1 MSFIKGVVITKI
13 KGFYYVA
20 SEGHT
25 YECRLRGVLKRR
37 DRKDNCIVGDIVEFG
52 EDGAITAVEKRRNI
66 INRPLVANIDYLV
79 IQFAAVDPQID
90 YERINILMLNSY
102 YYNIKPVVVI
112 NKVDLITEEEKLEI
126 EKKLEYLK
134 ALDIDLFFISTY
146 NNIGIDKIKDYIKD
160 KITAFGG
167 PSGVGKSSILNLL
180 QDTMELEV
188 GETSK
193 KLKRGKHTT
202 KGTTLLPLDNG
213 GFVIDTPGFSS
224 IEHPPVENVQDLADL
239 FPEFEMDEPCRFAN
253 CIHVNEPDCRVKEA
267 VEDGRVSKDRYD
279 FFIRCYEKYKVE
291 RWNR

>member
-1 MSFIKGVVITKI
+1 MSYIKGVVITKI

-20 SEGHT
+20 SEGNT
-25 YECRLRGVLKRR
+25 YECRLRGLLKRK

-52 EDGAITAVEKRRNI
+52 EDGAIFKVEKRKNI

-79 IQFAAVDPQID
+79 IQFSALDPQID

-102 YYNIKPVVVI
+102 YHKIKPVLVI
-112 NKVDLITEEEKLEI
+112 NKVDLITLEEKQEI
-126 EKKLEYLK
+126 ENRLEYLK

-146 NNIGIDKIKDYIKD
+146 SNIGIDEIKEYIKD

-180 QDTMELEV
+180 QDKMELEV

-202 KGTTLLPLDNG
+202 KGTTLLPLNNG

-224 IEHPPVENVQDLADL
+224 IEHPKVEDAQRLVDL
-239 FPEFEMDEPCRFAN
+239 FPEFETESSCKFSN
-253 CIHVNEPDCRVKEA
+253 CIHINEPDCRVKDG
-267 VEDGRVSKDRYD
+267 VEDGSISKARYE
-279 FFIRCYEKYKVE
+279 FYIRCHDKYKME
-291 RWNR
+291 GWN

>member
-1 MSFIKGVVITKI
+1 MSYIKGVVTTKI

-20 SEGHT
+20 SEGKT
-25 YECRLRGVLKRR
+25 YECKLRGVLKRR

-52 EDGAITAVEKRRNI
+52 EDGAITAVHERNNM

-79 IQFAAVDPQID
+79 IQFAAVDPKLD
-90 YERINILMLNSY
+90 YERLNILMLNAY
-102 YYNIKPVVVI
+102 YYKIKPVIVI
-112 NKVDLITEEEKLEI
+112 NKVDLISPEELEEI
-126 EKKLEYLK
+126 KEKLEYLK

-146 NNIGIDKIKDYIKD
+146 NNIGIDRIKDYIKD

-180 QDTMELEV
+180 QDNMELEV

-224 IEHPPVENVQDLADL
+224 IEHPPVEDVRRLISL
-239 FPEFEMDEPCRFAN
+239 FPEFEVEGSCKFAD

-267 VEDGRVSKDRYD
+267 VERNEISRDRYE
-279 FFIRCYEKYKVE
+279 FFLRCYEKYKLE
-291 RWNR
+291 RWN

>member
-1 MSFIKGVVITKI
+1 MSYIKGVVITKI

-52 EDGAITAVEKRRNI
+52 EDGAITAIEKRRNI

-79 IQFAAVDPQID
+79 IQFSAVDPQID

-102 YYNIKPVVVI
+102 YYSIKPVVVI
-112 NKVDLITEEEKLEI
+112 NKVDLISEEEREEI
-126 EKKLEYLK
+126 ERRLEYLK

-146 NNIGIDKIKDYIKD
+146 NNIGIDKIKEYIKD

-188 GETSK
+188 GETSR

-202 KGTTLLPLDNG
+202 KGTTLLPLNNG

-224 IEHPPVENVQDLADL
+224 IEHPPVEDVQKLASL
-239 FPEFEMDEPCRFAN
+239 FPEFEVDEPCRFAN
-253 CIHVNEPDCRVKEA
+253 CIHVNEPNCRVKEA
-267 VEDGRVSKDRYD
+267 VEEGKISKDRYD
-279 FFIRCYEKYKVE
+279 FFIRCYEKYKLE
-291 RWNR
+291 RWN

>member
-1 MSFIKGVVITKI
+1 VSCIKGVVITKI
-13 KGFYYVA
+13 KGFYYVS

-52 EDGAITAVEKRRNI
+52 EDGAISAVEKRRNI

-79 IQFAAVDPQID
+79 IQFSAIDPKLD
-90 YERINILMLNSY
+90 YERLNILMLNSY

-112 NKVDLITEEEKLEI
+112 NKVDLISSEEQEEI
-126 EKKLEYLK
+126 KTKLEYLK

-180 QDTMELEV
+180 QNNMELEV
-188 GETSK
+188 GETSR

-202 KGTTLLPLDNG
+202 RGTTLLPLNNG

-224 IEHPPVENVQDLADL
+224 IEHPPVEDVRKLISL
-239 FPEFEMDEPCRFAN
+239 FPEFIMDTSCKFAN
-253 CIHVNEPDCRVKEA
+253 CVHINEPQCRVKEA
-267 VEDGRVSKDRYD
+267 VEEKKISRDRYE
-279 FFIRCYEKYKVE
+279 FFLRCYEKYKLE
-291 RWNR
+291 RWN

>member
-1 MSFIKGVVITKI
+1 MSYIKGVVITKI

-52 EDGAITAVEKRRNI
+52 EDGAITAIEKRTNI
-66 INRPLVANIDYLV
+66 IHRPLVANIDYLV
-79 IQFAAVDPQID
+79 IQFSAVDPQID
-90 YERINILMLNSY
+90 FERINILMINSY
-102 YYNIKPVVVI
+102 FYKIKPVIVI
-112 NKVDLITEEEKLEI
+112 NKVDLITEDEKEEIKRRLD
-126 EKKLEYLK
+126 YLK

-202 KGTTLLPLDNG
+202 KGTTLLPLNNG

-224 IEHPPVENVQDLADL
+224 IEHPPIKDVQSLIDQ
-239 FPEFEMDEPCRFAN
+239 FPEFETGNSCKFAN
-253 CIHVNEPDCRVKEA
+253 CIHVNEPDCRVKEG
-267 VEDGRVSKDRYD
+267 VEEGSISKARYE
-279 FFIRCYEKYKVE
+279 FFLRCYEKYKAE
-291 RWNR
+291 GWR